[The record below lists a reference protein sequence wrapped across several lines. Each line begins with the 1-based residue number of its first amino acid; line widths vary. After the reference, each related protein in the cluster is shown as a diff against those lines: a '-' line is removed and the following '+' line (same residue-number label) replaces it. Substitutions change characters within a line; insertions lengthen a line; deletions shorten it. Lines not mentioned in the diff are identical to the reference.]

1 MGPSNANRKRPTEFT
16 RKAIG
21 QRTAWHKAYK
31 HHNLSNIITG
41 KIPKVIRAIDSAK
54 ARLKKARTEK
64 AADVECRHL
73 ERSLLAINDSYTKIR
88 NILREGNDMHR
99 WNEFPGLEAVVNQVD
114 SIVWSDLKGKGIPGG
129 RVEFDL
135 PKFDNGTSL
144 SKAKAKK
151 PKSVATDIVDKSK
164 STQTQS
170 PNKPGLSMETKSSKL
185 HPRPEFAGPDDQQQ
199 HLHHF
204 NALIRLILHIPGK
217 SPCNRTTIPMSSPT
231 MSCLTTRSTTASL
244 DPADLIMGN
253 PNLESQAVLV
263 NPSLMPS
270 HSLPRLEGIT
280 ALHLFAPQKPPVTLE
295 TLSTSELGP
304 VIAKQPDN
312 QQLCKRESPDP
323 LEPSISDHQR
333 CKRESSDSVQPLES
347 GHPRLLKRR
356 RAVGTETVSEA
367 DDPQSSKRR
376 PLRLPNGL
384 PDSDFGTWFEHKV
397 TRNKNKLSRIRSDLG
412 ASGSPR

>member
-1 MGPSNANRKRPTEFT
+1 
-16 RKAIG
+16 
-21 QRTAWHKAYK
+21 
-31 HHNLSNIITG
+31 
-41 KIPKVIRAIDSAK
+41 
-54 ARLKKARTEK
+54 
-64 AADVECRHL
+64 
-73 ERSLLAINDSYTKIR
+73 
-88 NILREGNDMHR
+88 MHR
-99 WNEFPGLEAVVNQVD
+99 WNEFPGLEAAVKQVD

-170 PNKPGLSMETKSSKL
+170 PNKPMLSMETQSSNR
-185 HPRPEFAGPDDQQQ
+185 HPRPEFAAPNDQQQ
-199 HLHHF
+199 HLHQYVY
-204 NALIRLILHIPGK
+204 
-217 SPCNRTTIPMSSPT
+217 
-231 MSCLTTRSTTASL
+231 STQSVL
-244 DPADLIMGN
+244 GGDPRI
-253 PNLESQAVLV
+253 PNLHWTPQLQRSYPAHPPYPWQEPVQSYYHPHFLSYHV
-263 NPSLMPS
+263 MPYYQVDKCEHGPGRS
-270 HSLPRLEGIT
+270 DHGQPEPRVSNTPDQPQPHAFPQPLAAGN
-280 ALHLFAPQKPPVTLE
+280 HHGFAPVVFLPPPAFQPPGPPAPNSRAPKKSPVTLT

-304 VIAKQPDN
+304 VIVKQPDN
-312 QQLCKRESPDP
+312 QQLCKRESPDS

-356 RAVGTETVSEA
+356 RSVGAETVSEA

-384 PDSDFGTWFEHKV
+384 PDSDFGTWFENKV
-397 TRNKNKLSRIRSDLG
+397 TRNKKKLSRIRSDLG